1 MISEYLRH
9 YDQSLMSNIIFE
21 SYFSKLKIDYFY
33 SRPHHDSA
41 LVSFFSDSHWR
52 GAISLDEWFSH
63 TFPQSGGLSKA
74 QWDMNLVAEL
84 FFTSKYPIQT
94 KKIGLDYSQLT
105 QLPITDNIYLE
116 AMPTL
121 NTASG
126 KLWINEVSPTEMI
139 KESLLIDSFII
150 QKIPFNIG
158 ILLGSSKISLK
169 LLRRL
174 NIGDVVLINNMCQ
187 VVTLN
192 GLYIG
197 EYNQEADG
205 FLVYKNSNP
214 NFSQKNTITDGG
226 GTNMTDSLINR
237 KIPVSISFI
246 LQQSVITLSELES
259 LYQGQ
264 ILPCQMNVEKNIQ
277 IQANGLTI
285 AHGELIWIDDCPGV
299 IIQRMEDLNAC

>member
-1 MISEYLRH
+1 
-9 YDQSLMSNIIFE
+9 
-21 SYFSKLKIDYFY
+21 
-33 SRPHHDSA
+33 
-41 LVSFFSDSHWR
+41 
-52 GAISLDEWFSH
+52 
-63 TFPQSGGLSKA
+63 
-74 QWDMNLVAEL
+74 
-84 FFTSKYPIQT
+84 
-94 KKIGLDYSQLT
+94 
-105 QLPITDNIYLE
+105 
-116 AMPTL
+116 MPTL